1 MKVHL
6 IRSEGFPVEDFNNV
20 VNLLKLQRGPIEF
33 VPSVP
38 IVLPEAEQELT
49 YETFSD
55 FTKKDSNV
63 SFSKISSFAAD
74 DFPLTQ
80 PVWTWPQ
87 LFKVC
92 TNFRLKNRI
101 PIEDHVILLTEKAN
115 DKNWFGCVDAS
126 MRNYFVHTADWDLY
140 FENNADARFPIAY
153 EIVVWLMRSLMY
165 NNQQE
170 IMDNVHRRPKGCMMD
185 FCEDKKEIVLKMRT
199 ADICPSCTMHISKR
213 DLKKTYLKQIFATM
227 DGIRENLL
235 FRQRSVLLMEPSKL
249 EIRGY
254 RKDIFLTDLG
264 DLQVNLNPKEKSLFL
279 LYLNHPEGIKRSHLV
294 DHVTELRS
302 YYAMISSSASN
313 EQINENIQRLVDVT
327 EGNMD
332 QVFSRIRNKFRTA
345 IPDLWTNYAIQSIG
359 ETHKIVLNRELVT
372 YKD

>member
-38 IVLPEAEQELT
+38 IVLPESEHERT
-49 YETFSD
+49 YDTLDD
-55 FTKKDSNV
+55 FTKKDAQPM
-63 SFSKISSFAAD
+63 FSKSEKILD
-74 DFPLTQ
+74 RIFPLTQ
-80 PVWTWPQ
+80 RTWTWAQ

-92 TNFRLKNRI
+92 TDFRKVNNI
-101 PIEDHVILLTEKAN
+101 PTEDHIMLLTEKAN

-126 MRNYFVHTADWDLY
+126 MRNYFVHTSDWDLY
-140 FENNADARFPIAY
+140 FDNNADARFPVAY
-153 EIVVWLMRSLMY
+153 EILVWLMRSLMY

-170 IMDNVHRRPKGCMMD
+170 IIEHVHRSPRGCMMD
-185 FCEDKKEIVLKMRT
+185 FCEDKKQIVLKMRT
-199 ADICPSCTMHISKR
+199 ADICPSCTAHISAR
-213 DLKKTYLKQIFATM
+213 DLKKTFLKQIFATM

-235 FRQRSVLLMEPSKL
+235 FRQRSILLMEPSKL

-254 RKDIFLTDLG
+254 RKDVFLTDLG
-264 DLQVNLNPKEKSLFL
+264 DLQVNLNPKEKSIFL
-279 LYLNHPEGIKRSHLV
+279 LYLNHSEGIKRSHLV

-302 YYAMISSSASN
+302 YYAMISSATSN
-313 EQINENIQRLVDVT
+313 EQIDENIQRLVDVT
-327 EGNMD
+327 ENNMAE
-332 QVFSRIRNKFRTA
+332 VFSRIRNKFRTA
-345 IPDLWTNYAIQSIG
+345 IPDLWSNYAIQSVG

-372 YKD
+372 FID

>member
-92 TNFRLKNRI
+92 TDFRLKNRI

-126 MRNYFVHTADWDLY
+126 MRNYFVHTSDWDLY

-170 IMDNVHRRPKGCMMD
+170 IMDHVHRSPRGCMMD

-199 ADICPSCTMHISKR
+199 ADICPSCTAHISKR

-235 FRQRSVLLMEPSKL
+235 FRQRSILLMEPSKL

-264 DLQVNLNPKEKSLFL
+264 DLQVNLNPKEKSIFL

-294 DHVTELRS
+294 DHVSELRS
-302 YYAMISSSASN
+302 YYAMISSATSN
-313 EQINENIQRLVDVT
+313 EQIDENIQRLVDIT
-327 EGNMD
+327 ENNMAE
-332 QVFSRIRNKFRTA
+332 VFSRIRNKFRTA

-372 YKD
+372 FKD

>member
-6 IRSEGFPVEDFNNV
+6 IRSEGFPMEDFNNV

-38 IVLPEAEQELT
+38 IVLPESDQER
-49 YETFSD
+49 TFDTLND
-55 FTKKDSNV
+55 FTKKDAHV
-63 SFSKISSFAAD
+63 VFSIMEKTLDRS
-74 DFPLTQ
+74 FPLTQ
-80 PVWTWPQ
+80 RTWTWNQ

-92 TNFRLKNRI
+92 TDFRMLTNI
-101 PIEDHVILLTEKAN
+101 PAEDHVILLTEKTN

-126 MRNYFVHTADWDLY
+126 MRNYFIHTADWDLY

-153 EIVVWLMRSLMY
+153 EIVVWLMRSLMF
-165 NNQQE
+165 NNQLE
-170 IMDNVHRRPKGCMMD
+170 IMKHVHHSPRGCMMD
-185 FCEDKKEIVLKMRT
+185 FCEDKKQIVLKMRT
-199 ADICPSCTMHISKR
+199 ADICPSCTTHISQR

-235 FRQRSVLLMEPSKL
+235 FRQRSILLMEPSKL

-264 DLQVNLNPKEKSLFL
+264 DLQVNLNPKEKSIFL

-294 DHVTELRS
+294 DHVAELRS
-302 YYAMISSSASN
+302 YYAMISSATSN
-313 EQINENIQRLVDVT
+313 DQINENIQRLVDIT
-327 EGNMD
+327 ENNMD
-332 QVFSRIRNKFRTA
+332 EVFSRIRKKFRMA
-345 IPDLWTNYAIQSIG
+345 IPDLWTNYAIQSVG

-372 YKD
+372 FKD

>member
-126 MRNYFVHTADWDLY
+126 MRNYFVHTSDWDLY

-170 IMDNVHRRPKGCMMD
+170 IMDHVHRSPRGCMMD

-235 FRQRSVLLMEPSKL
+235 FRQRSILLMEPSKL

-264 DLQVNLNPKEKSLFL
+264 DLQVNLNPKEKSIFL

-294 DHVTELRS
+294 DHVSELRS
-302 YYAMISSSASN
+302 YYAMISSATSN
-313 EQINENIQRLVDVT
+313 EQIDENIQRLVDIT
-327 EGNMD
+327 ENNMAE
-332 QVFSRIRNKFRTA
+332 VFSRIRNKFRTA

-372 YKD
+372 FKD

>member
-63 SFSKISSFAAD
+63 SLSKISSFAAD
-74 DFPLTQ
+74 DFPVTQ

-170 IMDNVHRRPKGCMMD
+170 IMDHVHRSPRGCMMD

-235 FRQRSVLLMEPSKL
+235 FRQRSILLMEPSKL

-294 DHVTELRS
+294 DHLTELRS

>member
-6 IRSEGFPVEDFNNV
+6 IRSEGFLIEDFNNV
-20 VNLLKLQRGPIEF
+20 INLLKLQRGPIEF

-38 IVLPEAEQELT
+38 IVLPESEHELT

-55 FTKKDSNV
+55 FTKKDRNV
-63 SFSKISSFAAD
+63 SFSKISSFTAD

-80 PVWTWPQ
+80 PVWTWAQ

-92 TNFRLKNRI
+92 TDFRMLNDI
-101 PIEDHVILLTEKAN
+101 PAEDHVIILTDKAN

-165 NNQQE
+165 NTQQE
-170 IMDNVHRRPKGCMMD
+170 IMDNVHRSPRGCVMD
-185 FCEDKKEIVLKMRT
+185 FCEDKKQIVLKMRT
-199 ADICPSCTMHISKR
+199 ADICPSCTAHVSKR
-213 DLKKTYLKQIFATM
+213 DLKKIYIKQIFATM

-249 EIRGY
+249 EVRGY
-254 RKDIFLTDLG
+254 RKDLFLTDLG
-264 DLQVNLNPKEKSLFL
+264 DLQVNLNPKEKSIFL

-313 EQINENIQRLVDVT
+313 EQINENIQRLVDIT
-327 EGNMD
+327 ENNMAE
-332 QVFSRIRNKFRTA
+332 VFSRIRNKFRNA
-345 IPDLWTNYAIQSIG
+345 IPDLWTNYAIQSVS

-372 YKD
+372 HID